1 MEIFLLVLFS
11 YFKWHWQ
18 HINQWIISMYIR
30 SHNSRDILFKIYMQ
44 TFPSPLPTKT
54 IWDFL
59 ELEDTYHCGKPR
71 PKCTIDNYIH
81 VPILLHFQDI
91 SDAVYPWKNETTF
104 YSISQNIWL
113 LISTYVLEIILDWS
127 KYTIVKNRIGILM
140 QEEKTVGWLFYFLT
154 VWTIWDQQ
162 LTQNIYSIVFIMYT
176 YRIFLLFKWIGV
188 S

>member
-1 MEIFLLVLFS
+1 MEVFLLVLFS
-11 YFKWHWQ
+11 YFKLHWQ

-71 PKCTIDNYIH
+71 PKCTTDNYIH
-81 VPILLHFQDI
+81 VPILFHFQDM
-91 SDAVYPWKNETTF
+91 SDPVYPLKNKTTVLT
-104 YSISQNIWL
+104 YQN
-113 LISTYVLEIILDWS
+113 
-127 KYTIVKNRIGILM
+127 NRIGILM

-154 VWTIWDQQ
+154 VWTIWDLQ